1 MSNLLT
7 ISQVAK
13 LAHRS
18 RSSVHR
24 DIRQGLLPIAQT
36 VPGYRGAFLVEEE
49 AANDYAES
57 MMQGQP

>member
-1 MSNLLT
+1 MSTLLT
-7 ISQVAK
+7 ITQVAK

-24 DIRQGLLPIAQT
+24 DIQQGRLPIAQT
-36 VPGYRGAFLVEEE
+36 VPGYRGAFLIREDD
-49 AANDYAES
+49 AAAYAES